1 MISLLSNKIIKIYK
15 NNLNILNNIKTQE
28 KKLIMKYKKYKKEK
42 MNLRIIKVIILSLLI
57 NYQTGLKIIKFIL

>member
-1 MISLLSNKIIKIYK
+1 MINLLSNKIIKIYK

-28 KKLIMKYKKYKKEK
+28 KKLIMKYKKYKKET
-42 MNLRIIKVIILSLLI
+42 MNLRIIKVIILSLL

>member
-28 KKLIMKYKKYKKEK
+28 KKLIMKYKKYKKET
-42 MNLRIIKVIILSLLI
+42 MNLRIIKVIILS
-57 NYQTGLKIIKFIL
+57 

>member
-28 KKLIMKYKKYKKEK
+28 KKLIMKYKKYKKET
-42 MNLRIIKVIILSLLI
+42 MNLRIIKVIILSLL